1 MGYPRRGNLPATKED
16 KLIYELVSCAV
27 NDLHQGIT
35 RLAMAQ
41 HTIEPRTIKQR
52 RVSLALGDINEKL
65 IDILDWLHPEQEL
78 EQSVGALVGYDPAT
92 LSFEG
97 DKND

>member
-41 HTIEPRTIKQR
+41 HTIEPRTPKHQR
-52 RVSLALGDINEKL
+52 VHAALEGINEEL
-65 IDILDWLHPEQEL
+65 IDILDRLHPEQEL

>member
-41 HTIEPRTIKQR
+41 HTIEPHTLKQR
-52 RVSLALGDINEKL
+52 RVHDALEGINEKL
-65 IDILDWLHPEQEL
+65 VGILDQLHPERDL
-78 EQSVGALVGYDPAT
+78 EQAVGALVGYDPAT
-92 LSFEG
+92 LTFEEN
-97 DKND
+97 NDG

>member
-41 HTIEPRTIKQR
+41 HTIEPRTPKQQ
-52 RVSLALGDINEKL
+52 RVRAALEGINEKL
-65 IDILDWLHPEQEL
+65 IDILDRLHPEQEL
-78 EQSVGALVGYDPAT
+78 EQSVGALLGYDPAT